1 MNKMKNWIIKSR
13 LFLENYSLRK
23 NLGILGLSL
32 SDVPLS
38 WGIYFQDGASPSMEG
53 IIDLH
58 DRIMF
63 YLVVILFGV
72 SYIMF
77 SIMWNFNK
85 SKNKLVYRYLNH
97 GNYVPIQKSS
107 KFDNTVLN
115 SKIFISLRNYITSS
129 DNLLNNNKINQVKV
143 YGDAYDNRK
152 DILKENKGKSGVYI

>member
-1 MNKMKNWIIKSR
+1 MKNWIIKFR
-13 LFLENYSLRK
+13 LALENSKIRK
-23 NLGILGLSL
+23 NIGILGLSM

-53 IIDLH
+53 IVDLH

-77 SIMWNFNK
+77 SIIWNFNK

-97 GNYVPIQKSS
+97 GTLIELIW
-107 KFDNTVLN
+107 TVGPALILVAIAFP
-115 SKIFISLRNYITSS
+115 SFKLLYLMDEVIDPAMTLKITGF
-129 DNLLNNNKINQVKV
+129 
-143 YGDAYDNRK
+143 
-152 DILKENKGKSGVYI
+152 

>member
-1 MNKMKNWIIKSR
+1 MKNWIVKFR
-13 LFLENYSLRK
+13 LVLDDSNIRK
-23 NLGILGLSL
+23 NLGILGLSI

-53 IIDLH
+53 IVDLH

-77 SIMWNFNK
+77 SIIWNFNK

-97 GNYVPIQKSS
+97 GKCVPIQEYSE
-107 KFDNTVLN
+107 FDNRTLKN
-115 SKIFISLRNYITSS
+115 KMFISLRNYTTLS
-129 DNLLNNNKINQVKV
+129 DNLLDNKKI
-143 YGDAYDNRK
+143 
-152 DILKENKGKSGVYI
+152 